1 MRSVV
6 RGVELGYGLTNG
18 DEPAFVWGHGLTS
31 SRAREDE
38 GLMLDWERLSSAVA
52 TLRYD
57 ARGHGESE
65 LTDDTADYGWDQ
77 LALDQLELT
86 TQLGINRYVAGGA
99 SMGAA
104 TALHAAVTA
113 PDRITGLLLVIPPT
127 AWETRAEQV
136 DQYAKMA
143 RILDRYG
150 VDPLLSAAATDMAIP
165 DPFAGRG
172 LWEQSRSDALRAADP
187 ARLAMVFRGAGTAD
201 FPSREQ
207 VASIGVPTRILAWSG
222 DPGHPVSSAEEL
234 AGLIPDAELRI
245 ASTWDEQR
253 AWTDDALNFLATLR

>member
-1 MRSVV
+1 MRSRV
-6 RGVELGYGLTNG
+6 RGVELEYDLTSG
-18 DEPAFVWGHGLTS
+18 GEPPLVWGHGLTS
-31 SRAREDE
+31 SRAREDQ
-38 GLMLDWERLSSAVA
+38 GLMLDWERLSPATT

-65 LTDDTADYGWDQ
+65 LTDDPVDYSWDQ
-77 LALDQLELT
+77 LALDQLELA

-104 TALHAAVTA
+104 TALHAVVTA
-113 PDRITGLLLVIPPT
+113 PDRIIGLLLVIPPT

-150 VDPLLSAAATDMAIP
+150 VDPLLSAAATDMVIP

-172 LWEQSRSDALRAADP
+172 VWEQSQSDALRAADP

-201 FPSREQ
+201 FPRREQ
-207 VASIGVPTRILAWSG
+207 IASIEVPTRILAWSG
-222 DPGHPVSSAEEL
+222 DPGHPVSSAAEL
-234 AGLIPDAELRI
+234 AELIPDAQLSI

-253 AWTDDALNFLATLR
+253 AWTDDALAFLGSFR